1 MFFFVFYWCLLKTK
15 KFWILVIL
23 TRKKLGPTKY
33 PQEKLRTNED
43 TMAQWHETYETHD
56 GTRHTEFRTFCK
68 RLTFASF
75 QFKSGKMVNLINL
88 IWKKRGDLQ
97 SKCKNSPIYM
107 TELIRA
113 GRNNSEEKRMAWV
126 GKSLRLWLRYLN

>member
-1 MFFFVFYWCLLKTK
+1 MFIENQKILDRCNSHEK
-15 KFWILVIL
+15 KIGTHEIP
-23 TRKKLGPTKY
+23 TRKNFGPTKY

-43 TMAQWHETYETHD
+43 TMARWHETYETHD

-88 IWKKRGDLQ
+88 I
-97 SKCKNSPIYM
+97 
-107 TELIRA
+107 
-113 GRNNSEEKRMAWV
+113 
-126 GKSLRLWLRYLN
+126 